1 METGKNT
8 SVDRNRKQTGRSE
21 EIVADSAICTCDKG
35 SKPGTF
41 RVTSQQKIYCNGA
54 RKLVATDQDKDIKSL
69 NFGSCAA
76 KNNGPC
82 SPNIVWSNTYNKI
95 AIKGK
100 MLSLIH
106 I

>member
-8 SVDRNRKQTGRSE
+8 SADRNRKQTGKSE

-82 SPNIVWSNTYNKI
+82 TPNIVWSNTYNKI
-95 AIKGK
+95 AIK
-100 MLSLIH
+100 S
-106 I
+106 

>member
-8 SVDRNRKQTGRSE
+8 SADRNRKQTGKSE

-54 RKLVATDQDKDIKSL
+54 RKLVATDQDKDIKS
-69 NFGSCAA
+69 
-76 KNNGPC
+76 
-82 SPNIVWSNTYNKI
+82 
-95 AIKGK
+95 
-100 MLSLIH
+100 
-106 I
+106 